1 VEQYSHAMPEL
12 PELEA
17 LVETIGPPLQ
27 ASPVARTPRAHFAV
41 LKTGAPPLDALT
53 GRSFT
58 GVRRRGKHLLFEAG
72 DLTLAVHL
80 MTMGRIGWYAPD
92 TSKRPKGPVL
102 EVHLADGGALLA
114 TEGGTRKS
122 MRVGLYDA
130 AGLEGLLGH
139 LGPEPLDEAF
149 DLAALH
155 AVLDKATRQLNALLR
170 DGREIA
176 GIGRAFADEILHAA
190 RLSPFQLSTRI
201 DEEGRERLFVALKEV
216 LERGVAEC
224 RERQGS
230 VLPLKND
237 GRLLRIHGHDGEP
250 CPRCGET
257 LKFVDFES
265 NRIVYC
271 PHCQTGGNVLA
282 DRRMSRLLR

>member
-1 VEQYSHAMPEL
+1 MPEL

-41 LKTGAPPLDALT
+41 LKTGVPPLDALT

-58 GVRRRGKHLLFEAG
+58 AVRRRGKHLLFEAG

-80 MTMGRIGWYAPD
+80 MTMGRIGWYAPEAA
-92 TSKRPKGPVL
+92 KRPKAPVL

-130 AGLEGLLGH
+130 AGLEGLTGH
-139 LGPEPLDEAF
+139 LGPEPLDDAF

-155 AVLDKATRQLNALLR
+155 AVLDHGSRQLNALLR

-190 RLSPFQLSTRI
+190 QLSPFQLTTRL
-201 DEEGRERLFVALKEV
+201 DEAGRERLHGAIKDV
-216 LERGVAEC
+216 LQRGVAEC
-224 RERQGS
+224 LERQGS
-230 VLPLKND
+230 VLPSKND

-250 CPRCGET
+250 CPRCGQT

-271 PHCQTGGNVLA
+271 PHCQTGGKVLA

>member
-1 VEQYSHAMPEL
+1 MPEL

-17 LVETIGPPLQ
+17 LVAAIEPPVT

-41 LKTGAPPLDALT
+41 LKTGAPPLSELT
-53 GRSFT
+53 GRTFD
-58 GVRRRGKHLLFEAG
+58 GVRRRGKHLLFDAG

-80 MTMGRIGWYAPD
+80 MTMGRIGWYAPEAA
-92 TSKRPKGPVL
+92 KRPKTPVL
-102 EVHLADGGALLA
+102 EVHFEDGGALLA

-139 LGPEPLDEAF
+139 LGPEPLEASF
-149 DLAALH
+149 DFAAFE
-155 AVLDKATRQLNALLR
+155 AVLDHAPRQLNALLR
-170 DGREIA
+170 DGRAIA

-190 RLSPFQLSTRI
+190 MLSPFTISTRL
-201 DEEGRERLFVALKEV
+201 DADGRGRLYAAIREV

-224 RERQGS
+224 IERQGL
-230 VLPLKND
+230 VLPLRND

-257 LKFVDFES
+257 LRFIDFES

-271 PHCQTGGNVLA
+271 PRCQTGGKILA
-282 DRRMSRLLR
+282 DRRMSKLLR